1 MEEVCLGEI
10 QQWTGAQL
18 VGILSGARPLPGIST
33 DTRTIV
39 KGELFL
45 ALRGPNFAGHEFI
58 EEAFERGACGAM
70 VERSWVERGG
80 GSTAGPLLV
89 VPSTLEAL
97 GTIARHYRRRFD
109 LPVIGVVGSAGKTTT
124 KEMIAT
130 VLARKYQVLKTI
142 GTENNEVGVPKTLL
156 QLTQKHEAVV
166 LELAARK
173 FGDIKYLCSCAQ
185 PTIGVLL
192 NIGTAHI
199 EFFGSVE
206 GVAKAKGELLEYLD
220 ESCMALVNADDCVV
234 VKEVKRTKG
243 RLLAFSLE
251 RESQFRGEGLVLDQ
265 EGRGHFSLQ
274 TISLDLK
281 IPGRHNVYNAL
292 AAAAVGRILDL
303 PWEDIRDALA
313 SFQAPPMRGEILRK
327 NGIGIINDTYNANPG
342 SLQAALELL
351 KDLDAAGGRK
361 IVVLGDMLELGQQS
375 AALHADIGRRL
386 TALNIDLFFATGPLS
401 AETIKAARRAGMREE
416 QTRHFEDKSDL
427 GDYLST
433 ILQEKDIVLVKGSR
447 GMKLEEV
454 IDHIA

>member
-1 MEEVCLGEI
+1 MEEVCVGEI
-10 QQWTGAQL
+10 QQWTDAEL
-18 VGILSGARPLPGIST
+18 VGILSGAWQLPGIST

-45 ALRGPNFAGHEFI
+45 ALRGPNFDGHKFI
-58 EEAFERGACGAM
+58 EEAFKCGACGAM
-70 VERSWVERGG
+70 VEHSWVEQGG

-109 LPVIGVVGSAGKTTT
+109 LPVVGLVGSSGKTTT
-124 KEMIAT
+124 KEMIAA
-130 VLARKYQVLKTI
+130 VLARKYQVLKTT
-142 GTENNEVGVPKTLL
+142 GTENNEVGVPKALL

-251 RESQFRGEGLVLDQ
+251 RESQFRGEGLILDQ
-265 EGRGHFSLQ
+265 EGCGHFSLQ
-274 TISLDLK
+274 TNCFDLQV
-281 IPGRHNVYNAL
+281 PGR
-292 AAAAVGRILDL
+292 
-303 PWEDIRDALA
+303 
-313 SFQAPPMRGEILRK
+313 Q
-327 NGIGIINDTYNANPG
+327 
-342 SLQAALELL
+342 
-351 KDLDAAGGRK
+351 
-361 IVVLGDMLELGQQS
+361 
-375 AALHADIGRRL
+375 
-386 TALNIDLFFATGPLS
+386 LS
-401 AETIKAARRAGMREE
+401 AEWYGRPGPRAMPRPARPRQSG
-416 QTRHFEDKSDL
+416 L
-427 GDYLST
+427 
-433 ILQEKDIVLVKGSR
+433 
-447 GMKLEEV
+447 
-454 IDHIA
+454 